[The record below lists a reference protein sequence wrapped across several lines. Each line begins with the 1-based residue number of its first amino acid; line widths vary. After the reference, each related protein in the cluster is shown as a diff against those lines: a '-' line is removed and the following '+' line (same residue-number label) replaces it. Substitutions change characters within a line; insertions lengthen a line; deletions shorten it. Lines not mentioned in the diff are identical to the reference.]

1 MSLEEIIR
9 IKKKECINNIYI
21 KDHYEMIYSINYFDK
36 RKYLMW
42 LYFGEQ
48 SINGN
53 IEKYKNK
60 LY

>member
-1 MSLEEIIR
+1 
-9 IKKKECINNIYI
+9 
-21 KDHYEMIYSINYFDK
+21 MIYSINYFDK